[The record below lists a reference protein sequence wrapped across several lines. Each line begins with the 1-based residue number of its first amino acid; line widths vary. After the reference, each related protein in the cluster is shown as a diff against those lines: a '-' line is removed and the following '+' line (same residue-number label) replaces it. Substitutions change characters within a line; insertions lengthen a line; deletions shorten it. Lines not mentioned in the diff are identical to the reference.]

1 MKKTSAPPS
10 PIHVALVDD
19 DPEIGKTIRQFL
31 ESGMEGIRLVGAA
44 THAEEALKEFPRLKP
59 DLVIMDVNLPGMQGD
74 ECVPRLLELMPGLH
88 IVMLTVFNDTEVV
101 FRSLAAGAIGY
112 LIKPVSAEQL
122 HEAIHEAMKGGAPMS
137 TGIARRVVQSFQK
150 PAADPRLS
158 AQNALSPREQEIL
171 KLLAKGYL
179 HKEIA
184 EELKIAFTPFATSP
198 PASTASFM
206 STRGRKPSQ
215 NTTASFPEGVPE

>member
-1 MKKTSAPPS
+1 MKKTSAPPP

-31 ESGMEGIRLVGAA
+31 ESGMEGISLVGAVA
-44 THAEEALKEFPRLKP
+44 HAEEALKEFPRLKP

-74 ECVPRLLELMPGLH
+74 ECVPRLLELLPGLH

-150 PAADPRLS
+150 PASDTRSS
-158 AQNALSPREQEIL
+158 AENALSPREQEIL

-184 EELKIAFTPFATSP
+184 QELKIAF
-198 PASTASFM
+198 STVRNLTA
-206 STRGRKPSQ
+206 RIYRKLHVHSRAQ
-215 NTTASFPEGVPE
+215 AVAKYHGEIS